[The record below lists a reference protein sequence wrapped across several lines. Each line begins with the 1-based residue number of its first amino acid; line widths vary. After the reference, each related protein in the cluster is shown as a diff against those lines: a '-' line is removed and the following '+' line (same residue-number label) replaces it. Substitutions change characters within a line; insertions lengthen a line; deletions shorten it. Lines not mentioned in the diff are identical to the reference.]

1 MCGVPVLL
9 CDTCCTKKGLIEKEK
24 KKEYDVNKIID
35 NDNNN
40 NNDDDDNNN
49 INGNNKNDNNTYFSI
64 GSNKKSK
71 KMNKNMKKQIE
82 KQQKEE
88 KIIENLTLLKC
99 PLCIK
104 ENCTIPVEMLYV
116 TANGRK
122 SIVYNGN
129 DDWDGESS
137 RDDKHYDNKIV
148 KKMKL
153 DTDKL
158 TGTTYNL
165 IIFINYRHLPYHY
178 HNHHLLL
185 H

>member
-24 KKEYDVNKIID
+24 KKEYDMNKIID

-40 NNDDDDNNN
+40 NNDDDNNDDDNNNDNN
-49 INGNNKNDNNTYFSI
+49 INGNNKNGNDTNFSN
-64 GSNKKSK
+64 GSIKKSK

-88 KIIENLTLLKC
+88 KIIENLKLLKC

-129 DDWDGESS
+129 NDNDNDDWGGESS
-137 RDDKHYDNKIV
+137 RDDKHYDNKII

-165 IIFINYRHLPYHY
+165 IIFI
-178 HNHHLLL
+178 
-185 H
+185 